1 MKAFQFLQKWCL
13 GERQPTLWIKV
24 VNPMPVCIPNYTLP
38 GNNCSLE
45 KANKAFSKKQLAG
58 FNIKLNP
65 AKLVFT

>member
-45 KANKAFSKKQLAG
+45 KANKAFSKKQLAE
-58 FNIKLNP
+58 FNKN
-65 AKLVFT
+65 